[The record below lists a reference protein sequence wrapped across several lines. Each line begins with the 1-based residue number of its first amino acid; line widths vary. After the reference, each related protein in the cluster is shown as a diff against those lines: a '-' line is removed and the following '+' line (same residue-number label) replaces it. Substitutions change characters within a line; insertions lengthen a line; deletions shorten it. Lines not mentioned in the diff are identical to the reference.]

1 MLTGLLYKEEQNL
14 PFWVYLAFLSWIPVL
29 IVLPLFEP
37 KIFERKEVLLVFLAM
52 IAFEIVL
59 IGSIGKLSIIVR
71 WNELIIK
78 IGFFGLTAA
87 KIKKVEIKNV
97 QIIEGKLWRTY
108 GGWGVRTAFGTVAYV
123 YSGDGGVE
131 IEVGD
136 LYSQK
141 KKFWKVKKIVISSK
155 NPARLMDAIMSMT

>member
-1 MLTGLLYKEEQNL
+1 MLTGILYKEEQNF
-14 PFWVYLAFLSWIPVL
+14 PFWVYLIFLSWIPILL
-29 IVLPLFEP
+29 ILPLFEP
-37 KIFERKEVLLVFLAM
+37 GIFERKDVLLVFLAL

-59 IGSIGKLSIIVR
+59 IGSIGKLSVIVR
-71 WNELIIK
+71 WNELIVK

-97 QIIEGKLWRTY
+97 RILEESLWKTY
-108 GGWGVRTAFGTVAYV
+108 GGWGIKTTFGTVAYV
-123 YSGDGGVE
+123 YSGNGGVE

-136 LYSQK
+136 LYGQK

-155 NPARLMDAIMSMT
+155 NPARLMEAIMSMT